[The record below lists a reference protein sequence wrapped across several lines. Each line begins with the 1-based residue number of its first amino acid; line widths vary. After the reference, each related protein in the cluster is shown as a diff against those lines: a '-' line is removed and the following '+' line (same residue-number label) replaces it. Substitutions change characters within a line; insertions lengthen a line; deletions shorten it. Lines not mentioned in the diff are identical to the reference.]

1 MSTWYLK
8 AEVPSTEDYKRA
20 KYDPGIPY
28 HKSQSSG
35 AGNPGRTYSRQDALL
50 YSITLSGGWGWLNS
64 SQRVS
69 VDSEGYM
76 ARLMVDDQNY
86 DYSEV
91 EGYNADGHYVDRL
104 IPVAVAQGTNTWT
117 EELTIDDWTYGETP
131 SAPSAKAAHGDVIF
145 TYGASVDGTFTDQ
158 VPTQAGIWYVKS
170 HRSRK

>member
-1 MSTWYLK
+1 
-8 AEVPSTEDYKRA
+8 
-20 KYDPGIPY
+20 
-28 HKSQSSG
+28 
-35 AGNPGRTYSRQDALL
+35 
-50 YSITLSGGWGWLNS
+50 
-64 SQRVS
+64 
-69 VDSEGYM
+69 M

-158 VPTQAGIWYVKS
+158 VPTQAGIWYVKATVPAS
-170 HRSRK
+170 DAYAELTQTDEFVIRKAVPAPDLPKLQLPTASPSAH